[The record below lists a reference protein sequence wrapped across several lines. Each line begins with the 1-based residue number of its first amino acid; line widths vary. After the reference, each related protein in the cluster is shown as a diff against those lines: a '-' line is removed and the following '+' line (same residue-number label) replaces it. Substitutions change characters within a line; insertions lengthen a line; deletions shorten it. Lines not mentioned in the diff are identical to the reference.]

1 MLTALKQATRR
12 LWRSPGYSL
21 TAILSTGPL
30 LKPIRETLA
39 RLVPDRP
46 LSATPAKVRVDQQLA
61 GVRTNAYQVL
71 GFALVGLALALI
83 GVYGVLAFSVGRR
96 TQEIGIRGALGAGS
110 GQIRRMV
117 IRDTAI
123 LAGIGVGIGLPAAT
137 LAGKWLGSLLHGTN
151 PADPD
156 VLAGTAVLMV
166 AAALLA
172 GYFPARR
179 AARVDPL
186 VALRSD

>member
-83 GVYGVLAFSVGRR
+83 GVYGVLHSRSEGGLRR
-96 TQEIGIRGALGAGS
+96 SGFGALSGPVRGKSGGWSSATPQFWPELGS
-110 GQIRRMV
+110 G
-117 IRDTAI
+117 
-123 LAGIGVGIGLPAAT
+123 
-137 LAGKWLGSLLHGTN
+137 
-151 PADPD
+151 
-156 VLAGTAVLMV
+156 
-166 AAALLA
+166 
-172 GYFPARR
+172 
-179 AARVDPL
+179 L
-186 VALRSD
+186 VSRWRHWPKNG